1 MSKLIP
7 KLMEFA
13 PKSVKVCTLL
23 EKRTARSC
31 GFKSHYVGFSVP
43 DLFVIGYNMDYN
55 EAFREL
61 PHVCIINPTGI
72 ERFKSPPFGD

>member
-1 MSKLIP
+1 M
-7 KLMEFA
+7 
-13 PKSVKVCTLL
+13 L

-31 GFKSHYVGFSVP
+31 GFKAHYVGFSVP

-61 PHVCIINPTGI
+61 PHVCIINQTGI
-72 ERFKSPPFGD
+72 QRFKTPPFG